1 MAIKKRYVHCI
12 IYHHSFYD
20 VLPFVCVCLFMC
32 ANHSINTTAH
42 VYLYIIS
49 LVSTA
54 YNKPVEG
61 TTTGGSSTSK
71 TREIGG
77 TKGNEPGANATPMAT
92 PGAPKTATP
101 VPAQPVKK

>member
-1 MAIKKRYVHCI
+1 MGVRKTADFLEKATWTLAIA
-12 IYHHSFYD
+12 
-20 VLPFVCVCLFMC
+20 LL
-32 ANHSINTTAH
+32 A
-42 VYLYIIS
+42 LS

-101 VPAQPVKK
+101 VPAQPIKK